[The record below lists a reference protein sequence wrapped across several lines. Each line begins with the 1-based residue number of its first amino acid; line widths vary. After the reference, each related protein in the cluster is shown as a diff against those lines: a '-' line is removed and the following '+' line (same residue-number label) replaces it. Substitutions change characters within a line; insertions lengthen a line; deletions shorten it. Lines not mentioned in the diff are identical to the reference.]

1 MTLEKLVGQAR
12 LYLFDM
18 DGTIYLGDKIF
29 DFTAPLL
36 DEIKRQG
43 GRYLFIT
50 NNSSKNAADFVE
62 KMARL
67 GVATT
72 EDEFVTSGG
81 ATAHFMCENYPDA
94 PVYICGAESLKS
106 EFAKCGLTV
115 TDDPAKA
122 EAVVLGSNPKLSF
135 PQIENVCR
143 ILFTKNVPYIATH
156 PDMTLPTEF
165 GCVPDCGA
173 LADMIEAATGKRP
186 VFIGKPAPLMI
197 ELAMHRCGCDRSETL
212 LIGDRLDTDI
222 PSGIA
227 AGVSTVLVFSGST
240 TPEMLAESNVK
251 PDLAIKDCGLLLNAL
266 RDKIM

>member
-1 MTLEKLVGQAR
+1 MTLEELVSRAK

-18 DGTIYLGDKIF
+18 DGTVYLGDKIF

-67 GVATT
+67 GVAAG

-81 ATAHFMCENYPDA
+81 ATAHFMRENYPDA

-106 EFAKCGLTV
+106 EFIKSGLTV
-115 TDDPAKA
+115 TDDPAQA

-135 PQIENVCR
+135 SQIEDVCR

-186 VFIGKPAPLMI
+186 VFIGKPAPLMV
-197 ELAMHRCGCDRSETL
+197 ELAMLSCGCDRAQTV

-227 AGVSTVLVFSGST
+227 AGVGTVLVYSGST
-240 TPEMLAESNVK
+240 TPEMLDGSDTK
-251 PDLAIKDCGLLLNAL
+251 PDLAIRDCSLLLDAL
-266 RDKIM
+266 RGKIM

>member
-1 MTLEKLVGQAR
+1 MTLENIVSKTK

-18 DGTIYLGDKIF
+18 DGTVYLGDEIF

-36 DEIKRQG
+36 KEIKALG

-67 GVATT
+67 GIETT

-81 ATAHFMCENYPDA
+81 ATAQFMLENHPDL
-94 PVYICGAESLKS
+94 PIYVCGAPSLKS
-106 EFAKCGLTV
+106 EFEKIGLTV
-115 TDDPAKA
+115 TDDPAEA

-135 PQIENVCR
+135 PQIEDVCR
-143 ILFTKNVPYIATH
+143 ILFTKDVPYIATH

-173 LADMIEAATGKRP
+173 LADMIAAATGKRP
-186 VFIGKPAPLMI
+186 IFIGKPAPLMV
-197 ELAMHRCGCDRSETL
+197 ELAMLRCGCDRAETL

-222 PSGIA
+222 PSGIN
-227 AGVSTVLVFSGST
+227 AGVSTILVFSGST
-240 TPEMLAESNVK
+240 TPEMLTQSQVK
-251 PDLAIKDCGLLLNAL
+251 PDLAIADCSVLLDAL
-266 RDKIM
+266 RNNIM